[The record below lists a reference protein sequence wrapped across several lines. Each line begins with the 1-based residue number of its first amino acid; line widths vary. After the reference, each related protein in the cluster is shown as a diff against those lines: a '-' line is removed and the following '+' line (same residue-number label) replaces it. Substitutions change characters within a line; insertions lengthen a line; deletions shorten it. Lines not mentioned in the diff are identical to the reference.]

1 MMSLG
6 VLTIVCVVIFIIW
19 ILLELL
25 RLILNIGV
33 KYIYHHASSKI
44 KQKYLYGLMEMY
56 LKSYG
61 IDYQLGLDSIEV
73 DETLEKMDLIHKVIF
88 LRVVGCL
95 KRVFMVK

>member
-44 KQKYLYGLMEMY
+44 KQNIY
-56 LKSYG
+56 
-61 IDYQLGLDSIEV
+61 IV
-73 DETLEKMDLIHKVIF
+73 
-88 LRVVGCL
+88 
-95 KRVFMVK
+95 